1 MAEIVEVFED
11 FGNNTKKLFKDK
23 RFLLLAGGVG
33 VAALVAGYLKNKDA
47 ESEEATAYEAI
58 GYAGYPTVGGAS
70 SAGDAVSSYYEE
82 DGGLWE
88 MSETVLNMNE
98 IMEKQQDISQMK
110 ANSELYAILSTPE
123 DAATRTALH
132 EENKLIAEKWGFT
145 FDEGYWY
152 EGNSVVYVPNSSQS
166 SVTPAVGSTSK
177 NPGTVDSFVNNNTYT
192 ENRTSEV
199 KKTTSSTSSKT
210 SSTSSSADKEI
221 LDGVYEREDGSTYVI
236 ASDGKPKDVT
246 TYKDGVIHKYDGSTE
261 RVATKSTYNAKR
273 DTSRAGQTV
282 SAGGYTYYYNED
294 GYVSKIVK
302 QN

>member
-11 FGNNTKKLFKDK
+11 FGNNAKKLFKDK

-33 VAALVAGYLKNKDA
+33 VAALVAGYLKNKDS

-82 DGGLWE
+82 DGSLWE
-88 MSETVLNMNE
+88 MSESILNMNE
-98 IMEKQQDISQMK
+98 IMEKQQDIAQMK
-110 ANSELYAILSTPE
+110 ANSELYGILSTPE

-145 FDEGYWY
+145 FDDGYWY

-166 SVTPAVGSTSK
+166 SVTPAGDSTSK
-177 NPGTVDSFVNNNTYT
+177 NSGSVDSFVSNKTYT

-199 KKTTSSTSSKT
+199 KKTTSSTSKSS
-210 SSTSSSADKEI
+210 SSTDKEI

-246 TYKDGVIHKYDGSTE
+246 TYKDGLIHKYDGSTE
-261 RVATKSTYNAKR
+261 MVSKKSNYKTNR
-273 DTSRAGQTV
+273 DPSRAGQVIT
-282 SAGGYTYYYNED
+282 AGGYEYHYNED
-294 GYVSKIVK
+294 GYVSKAVRL
-302 QN
+302 N